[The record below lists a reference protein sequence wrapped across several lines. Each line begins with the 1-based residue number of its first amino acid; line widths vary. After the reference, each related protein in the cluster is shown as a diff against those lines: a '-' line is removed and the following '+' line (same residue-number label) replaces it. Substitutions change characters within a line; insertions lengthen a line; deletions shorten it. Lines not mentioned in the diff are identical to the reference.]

1 LCGNHKNIN
10 PVFDRVEDLLRF
22 LQPRNP
28 MPRLKCP
35 RVLVLALV
43 LSGCGLGLD
52 RAAAIDACAANEALF
67 AGVPNP
73 SAGQQKP
80 DISLSGTPSP
90 FNVPRYEPNF
100 LAPNRSQIQQRIAYI
115 RSRSVASGDKRLE
128 RQADNIKFDNWQTT
142 ALSGSAAMGAYCRE
156 AGYWIP

>member
-1 LCGNHKNIN
+1 MQ
-10 PVFDRVEDLLRF
+10 R
-22 LQPRNP
+22 PRSP
-28 MPRLKCP
+28 LTF
-35 RVLVLALV
+35 VLALV

-52 RAAAIDACAANEALF
+52 RATAIDACAANEALF

-73 SAGQQKP
+73 SAGQRKP
-80 DISLSGTPSP
+80 DIGLSGTPSP

-115 RSRSVASGDKRLE
+115 RSRSAASGDRRLE
-128 RQADNIKFDNWQTT
+128 RQADNIKFDNWQST
-142 ALSGSAAMGAYCRE
+142 AVSGATAMGAYCRQ